1 MAARIERLEHL
12 QFPAVL
18 VAVLAAGGLWLA
30 GLRDAVDVA
39 LVVATIIALVPA
51 LVHGVVQVLRREHG
65 VDVIAVLAM
74 GGTLAFGEYVAGAVL
89 AVMLTGGEALEE
101 HAVGRAKRELTSL
114 LARAPRVAHRRVD
127 GDRLVD
133 VPVDEVVTGEL
144 LVVKGGEV
152 IPTDGVLRSARAVLD
167 TSALTG
173 ESRPLEAATGA
184 ALQSGT
190 VNAGSAIELLVTAP
204 AAASTYAGI
213 VRLVEQAASEKA
225 PFVRMADRYA
235 TWFVWLT
242 LALSGLAYA
251 ISGDPVRSLAVLV
264 VATPCPLILAAPAAI
279 VGGISRAARHG
290 VIVKGGAAIESL
302 AGGEVVLLDKTG
314 TITSGQPSVSRTH
327 LVDHVDEER
336 LLTLAGSL
344 EQVSLHPF
352 APAIVRAA
360 SARGLPLTV
369 PTDVH
374 EQLGSGITGVV
385 DGVVVGVGRLD
396 FVAGDRPLTTAL
408 RRVRRRAALEGASV
422 VHVALDGVPAGAFTL
437 HDPIRPDAPTALRA
451 LRRSGIRSVVMVTG
465 DRSEIADIVAESMGI
480 DRVLAERA
488 PTEKVDAVHEVRRE
502 GRTIM
507 VGDGINDAPALAAA
521 DTGIAMGARGATAA
535 SEAADVVVT
544 ADRLTAVADAVA
556 IAKRTR
562 RIAWQSV
569 VAGMGMAAVGMVA
582 ATAGY
587 LTPVAGALL
596 QEAIDLAVL
605 ANALRAL
612 KEPPSA
618 ARRRSPTPL
627 PATVLAR
634 HAEVRAGVP
643 RLGELADRLEDEGV
657 TPEVL
662 EALTEV
668 RRFLEDEL
676 LPHELE
682 EERTVYPTVAERLG
696 PDDPTAILA
705 RSHRDITRRVRL
717 LGHLIDDVTAG
728 GVERDD
734 VLELR
739 RGLWGL
745 EAVLELHV
753 ALEDE
758 AFSAAAPASAAEV
771 TQ

>member
-1 MAARIERLEHL
+1 MLEMLERGERYE
-12 QFPAVL
+12 FPAVVVLL
-18 VAVLAAGGLWLA
+18 VAALGLWLT
-30 GLRDAVDVA
+30 GLRDAADLA
-39 LVVATIIALVPA
+39 MIAATTIAFVPA
-51 LVHGVVQVLRREHG
+51 LVHSIIQVVRREHG

-74 GGTLAFGEYVAGAVL
+74 AGTLAFGEYLAGAVL

-101 HAVGRAKRELTSL
+101 HAVGRARRELTSL
-114 LARAPRVAHRRVD
+114 LARAPRVAHRRTVGEGLED
-127 GDRLVD
+127 IAVED
-133 VPVDEVVTGEL
+133 VVAGEL

-152 IPTDGVLRSARAVLD
+152 LPTDGVLRSARAVLD

-173 ESRPLEAATGA
+173 ESRPVEAATGA
-184 ALQSGT
+184 SLQSGT
-190 VNAGSAIELLVTAP
+190 VNAGSAIEMLVTAP

-242 LALSGLAYA
+242 LALAGLAYA

-290 VIVKGGAAIESL
+290 IIVKGGAVIESL
-302 AGGEVVLLDKTG
+302 AGGQIVLLDKTG
-314 TITSGQPSVSRTH
+314 TITSGRPTVWRLH
-327 LVDHVDEER
+327 LLDDADEDR
-336 LLTLAGSL
+336 VLTLAGSL

-360 SARGLPLTV
+360 TARGLALTV
-369 PTDVH
+369 PQDVD
-374 EQLGSGITGVV
+374 EELGRGITGTV
-385 DGVVVGVGRLD
+385 DGVRVSVGRLD
-396 FVAGDRPLTTAL
+396 LVAGGRPPGVAL

-422 VHVALDGVPAGAFTL
+422 VHVGIDGVPVGAFL
-437 HDPIRPDAPTALRA
+437 LRDPIRPEAPGAIRA
-451 LRRSGIRSVVMVTG
+451 LKRNGIRAVLMVTG
-465 DRSEIADIVAESMGI
+465 DRSEIADIVADSVGI

-488 PTEKVDAVHEVRRE
+488 PSEKVDAVREVQRE

-521 DTGIAMGARGATAA
+521 DIGIAMGARGATAA

-544 ADRLTAVADAVA
+544 ADRLSAVADAVA
-556 IAKRTR
+556 IARRTR

-582 ATAGY
+582 ATAGL

-612 KEPPSA
+612 REPPGRG
-618 ARRRSPTPL
+618 RRRALTPL
-627 PATVLAR
+627 PADVLR
-634 HAEVRAGVP
+634 VHDDVRAGVP
-643 RLGELADRLEDEGV
+643 RLGEVADHLEDEGA
-657 TPEVL
+657 TPATL
-662 EALTEV
+662 EMLDRV
-668 RRFLEDEL
+668 RVFLEDEL

-682 EERTVYPTVAERLG
+682 EERTLYPIVAARLG
-696 PDDPTAILA
+696 ADDPTAILA

-717 LGHLIDDVTAG
+717 LGHLIEDLRADGIDD
-728 GVERDD
+728 EE

-739 RGLWGL
+739 RSLWGL
-745 EAVLELHV
+745 EAVLELHI

-758 AFSAAAPASAAEV
+758 AFSAAGPESPADV
-771 TQ
+771 TK